1 MRFKIPSQLKRI
13 YGGLT
18 FQNFK
23 KGLDCPGKIFKL
35 TREIANIGKKSGIE
49 GVEKLSDN
57 VINNNTFTRS
67 DNAVQIGN
75 RVVSGY
81 EQSRSSG
88 LFNKNNKNIN
98 EIGKNHAMKRHR
110 ETLGLNPVRRSLSE
124 EDQARRIVENVR

>member
-1 MRFKIPSQLKRI
+1 M
-13 YGGLT
+13 
-18 FQNFK
+18 
-23 KGLDCPGKIFKL
+23 KL
-35 TREIANIGKKSGIE
+35 LILEKKSGIE
-49 GVEKLSDN
+49 GVEKLSDK
-57 VINNNTFTRS
+57 VINNNTFNRL

-110 ETLGLNPVRRSLSE
+110 ETIGLNPVRRSLSE